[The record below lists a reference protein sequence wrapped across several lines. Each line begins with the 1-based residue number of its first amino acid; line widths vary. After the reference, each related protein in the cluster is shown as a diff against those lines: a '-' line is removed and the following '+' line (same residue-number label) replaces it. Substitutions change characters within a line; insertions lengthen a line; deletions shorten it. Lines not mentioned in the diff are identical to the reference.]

1 MSNET
6 TLHLSRSRLY
16 LVDLGLLAVALSWG
30 ASYSLMQ
37 MIIHAGVAVP
47 LFLMLRFALAV
58 PFMFLGTRIRL
69 RDFTRGEILNGVIFG
84 ALLYAILTLETLG
97 VKYTTA
103 ANAGF
108 LIALSVVLV
117 PFYERVLGKRRQSK
131 LIYVTCV
138 LSLAGG
144 GLISFSDT
152 GPIGFNLGDWLVLL
166 AALIRGFQIFMFG
179 RQTAGKSY
187 SLINITLVELLT
199 VAVLGLLFVC
209 VSDPE
214 SMQVIPAIPLNV
226 WGYIL
231 FLSLLATAFAFLMQ
245 LYAAKL
251 TSPTRVGL
259 ILSMEPAFAAGFA
272 VTLMGEVI
280 GIWQGI
286 GGAIIVSAALA
297 GRMLEG
303 KRYE

>member
-1 MSNET
+1 M
-6 TLHLSRSRLY
+6 
-16 LVDLGLLAVALSWG
+16 DLGLLAVALSWG

-69 RDFTRGEILNGVIFG
+69 SDFTRGEVLNGVIFG

-117 PFYERVLGKRRQSK
+117 PFYERVLGNRRQSK
-131 LIYVTCV
+131 LIYATCV

-144 GLISFSDT
+144 GLISFSGT

-286 GGAIIVSAALA
+286 GGAIIVLAALA